1 MFFGKGPTDVMTH
14 VLGFR
19 VASVRLG
26 ITFTLMRLDKP
37 PSHDEPEWPSVLS
50 AVLDALPELIAT
62 FDGDGRLRWINAAGI
77 DLLGHA
83 EEKLH
88 ELLLS
93 DLYAEPDFER
103 LIGSALT
110 EAPTRGS
117 WIGVASLVTADD
129 TRIET
134 HQRWLA
140 HGPAEKKTLAL
151 TLVARPLQNARELE
165 LTNRRECLAAASLGL
180 VHDMNNC
187 MGPIAAY
194 ADLAA
199 TLVTPGSPIQRY
211 LNQIL
216 RAAVR
221 CSSLSTRLS
230 DLSRDR
236 EPELTIVDMAEIARE
251 IAGWLKVTRPD
262 LSIEFSSDVVAATVE
277 GDPAQLH
284 QVVMNLAKNG
294 VEALSDRAGS
304 VSVRIDHADPVGAP
318 LPPGSYLRLQVRDD
332 GRGIE
337 PTIQQRVFDPF
348 FSTRPHGSG
357 LGLAVTRTIVRDH
370 NGFIQIER
378 AQPRGTIATV
388 HLPLT
393 R

>member
-1 MFFGKGPTDVMTH
+1 
-14 VLGFR
+14 
-19 VASVRLG
+19 
-26 ITFTLMRLDKP
+26 
-37 PSHDEPEWPSVLS
+37 
-50 AVLDALPELIAT
+50 
-62 FDGDGRLRWINAAGI
+62 
-77 DLLGHA
+77 
-83 EEKLH
+83 
-88 ELLLS
+88 
-93 DLYAEPDFER
+93 
-103 LIGSALT
+103 
-110 EAPTRGS
+110 
-117 WIGVASLVTADD
+117 
-129 TRIET
+129 
-134 HQRWLA
+134 
-140 HGPAEKKTLAL
+140 
-151 TLVARPLQNARELE
+151 
-165 LTNRRECLAAASLGL
+165 
-180 VHDMNNC
+180 

-262 LSIEFSSDVVAATVE
+262 SSIEFSSDVVAATVE
-277 GDPAQLH
+277 GDPVQLH